1 MVVRFDLLE
10 NLTFLKIVKNSKS
23 IVETIKANKEEGE
36 NIVDKKK
43 DMLTKLKNKNKE
55 LWTNLKRFEKYLN
68 ESEIVIINFIENN
81 AVVRI

>member
-1 MVVRFDLLE
+1 M
-10 NLTFLKIVKNSKS
+10 
-23 IVETIKANKEEGE
+23 ETIKANKEEGE

>member
-1 MVVRFDLLE
+1 LVVRFDLLE